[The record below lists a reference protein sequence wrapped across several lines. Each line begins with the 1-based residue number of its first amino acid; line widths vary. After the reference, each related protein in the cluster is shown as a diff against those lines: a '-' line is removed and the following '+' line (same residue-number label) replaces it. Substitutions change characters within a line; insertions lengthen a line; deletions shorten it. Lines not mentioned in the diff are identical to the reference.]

1 MPDGPYPTPDES
13 GFLRMLQEG
22 GSPEQAGM
30 NLVQRLLALE
40 AAVADL
46 EARMQHEDAGPDA
59 ADQPAPDAGPEPHSP
74 TA

>member
-40 AAVADL
+40 SAVADL
-46 EARMQHEDAGPDA
+46 EARMQSEA
-59 ADQPAPDAGPEPHSP
+59 EPHTAGEPSADTGTEPQPP

>member
-46 EARMQHEDAGPDA
+46 EARMQHEDAEQHA
-59 ADQPAPDAGPEPHSP
+59 ADVPSADTEPESPAA
-74 TA
+74 